1 MQKEINNTNSN
12 NLKTSG
18 EFELEIKNTYVDVT
32 NNGGEYYTQ
41 VQNENKPDSNYSQ
54 LVAEF

>member
-1 MQKEINNTNSN
+1 MQKEIDDTNSN
-12 NLKTSG
+12 DIRTSN
-18 EFELEIKNTYVDVT
+18 EVELEIKNTYVDVT